1 MKRVYKFDLFDIYTV
16 DSRVLIE
23 RGTPNTGVEYSFIP
37 EYSSRRDCL
46 IVPVPKLVE
55 VTSRGDYLCE
65 GKIDIR
71 PFLNTITDFTFEDKV
86 YIHPNCSISRAK
98 VAQKYTRVIKPERAD
113 VCVVPKLERGE
124 VNTEDCAIFINRN
137 KSKIYIL
144 KNQIDWSNYKP
155 KMFYA
160 EKCADYALGSCVLD
174 INSSLKGTII
184 NETCWSGI
192 NKSIFSMTNW
202 EDFLD
207 SILLYYGPVLTL
219 YSTEHWIADVLY
231 NKLHDIITV
240 DKLLTTLG
248 DSTNKFTQET
258 YDNLKEML
266 NSSDSTVV
274 GLGLKALA
282 EMDYCK
288 YRNTTI
294 HLLCNCNRS
303 WSKNQMKFN
312 SSVKYMLKYLNLGR
326 YPREIYTD
334 SITKEDFDL
343 LQEVINYN
351 FQEEIESLKLKFN
364 SQFPFVKVDLSYQF
378 AISPK
383 LGKVDDLLETED
395 SEDIDLDEDFDENV

>member
-1 MKRVYKFDLFDIYTV
+1 MKHVYKFDLFDTYTV
-16 DSRVLIE
+16 DSRVLVE
-23 RGTPNTGVEYSFIP
+23 RGAPNTYVEHSFIP
-37 EYSSRRDCL
+37 KYSSKRDCL

-55 VTSRGDYLCE
+55 VTPRGDYLCQ

-86 YIHPNCSISRAK
+86 YIHPNCCISRAK

-113 VCVVPKLERGE
+113 ICVVPKLKREL
-124 VNTEDCAIFINRN
+124 NTEDCAIFINRN

-144 KNQIDWSNYKP
+144 ENQIDWINGKP
-155 KMFYA
+155 KMFSS
-160 EKCADYALGSCVLD
+160 EKCADYALGSRVLD
-174 INSSLKGTII
+174 INSSLKGTILK
-184 NETCWSGI
+184 ETGWSSV
-192 NKSIFSMTNW
+192 NKSTFSMTNW

-219 YSTEHWIADVLY
+219 YSKEHWIADVLY

-240 DKLLTTLG
+240 DKLLITLG
-248 DSTNKFTQET
+248 DSTNEFTQET

-266 NSSDSTVV
+266 SSSDSTVV
-274 GLGLKALA
+274 GLGLKAVA

-294 HLLCNCNRS
+294 HLLCNCNMK
-303 WSKNQMKFN
+303 WIKNQMKFN
-312 SSVKYMLKYLNLGR
+312 SSVKYMLNYLNLWR

-343 LQEVINYN
+343 LQEVVNYT

-364 SQFPFVKVDLSYQF
+364 SQFPFAKVDLSYQF
-378 AISPK
+378 AVSPK
-383 LGKVDDLLETED
+383 LGQGDDLLETED
-395 SEDIDLDEDFDENV
+395 SEDIDLDGDWDEDV

>member
-1 MKRVYKFDLFDIYTV
+1 MKHVYKFDLFDTYTV
-16 DSRVLIE
+16 DSRVLTENGISNTHIE
-23 RGTPNTGVEYSFIP
+23 HSFIP
-37 EYSSRRDCL
+37 AYSNTRDSMV
-46 IVPVPKLVE
+46 VPIPKSIE
-55 VTSRGDYLCE
+55 VIPSLDNACK
-65 GKIDIR
+65 GKIDIKHL
-71 PFLNTITDFTFEDKV
+71 LNTVTDFTFEDKV

-98 VAQKYTRVIKPERAD
+98 VTQKYTRVIKPERAD
-113 VCVVPKLERGE
+113 ICVVPKLERE
-124 VNTEDCAIFINRN
+124 LNTEDCAIFINRN

-144 KNQIDWSNYKP
+144 QNKIDWINGKP
-155 KMFYA
+155 KMFSA

-184 NETCWSGI
+184 KDTSWSSV
-192 NKSIFSMTNW
+192 NKSTFSMTNW

-207 SILLYYGPVLTL
+207 SILLYYGPILTL
-219 YSTEHWIADVLY
+219 YSKEHWIADVLY

-248 DSTNKFTQET
+248 DSTNKFTQEI

-266 NSSDSTVV
+266 TSSDSTVV
-274 GLGLKALA
+274 GLGLKAVA

-294 HLLCNCNRS
+294 HLLCNCNMK
-303 WSKNQMKFN
+303 WTQNQMKFN
-312 SSVKYMLKYLNLGR
+312 SSVKYMLKYLDLWR
-326 YPREIYTD
+326 YPREIYAN

-343 LQEVINYN
+343 LQEVVNYN

-364 SQFPFVKVDLSYQF
+364 SQFPFAKVDLSYQF

-383 LGKVDDLLETED
+383 LGQGDDLLETED
-395 SEDIDLDEDFDENV
+395 SEDIDLDGDCDEDV

>member
-1 MKRVYKFDLFDIYTV
+1 MKRVYKFDLFDTYTV
-16 DSRVLIE
+16 DPRVLIE
-23 RGTPNTGVEYSFIP
+23 RGTPNTCVEHSFIP
-37 EYSSRRDCL
+37 EYSSRRDSL
-46 IVPVPKLVE
+46 IVPVTKLVE
-55 VTSRGDYLCE
+55 VTHREDYLCN

-86 YIHPNCSISRAK
+86 YIHPNCSISRVK
-98 VAQKYTRVIKPERAD
+98 VTQKYTRVLKPEKAN
-113 VCVVPKLERGE
+113 VCVVPKLERE
-124 VNTEDCAIFINRN
+124 LNTEDYAIFINRN

-144 KNQIDWSNYKP
+144 KNQIDWSNYKH
-155 KMFYA
+155 KMFST
-160 EKCADYALGSCVLD
+160 EKCADYALGSRVLD
-174 INSSLKGTII
+174 INASLKGTILK
-184 NETCWSGI
+184 ETRWSGI
-192 NKSIFSMTNW
+192 NKSTFSMTNW

-219 YSTEHWIADVLY
+219 YSNEYWIADVLY

-248 DSTNKFTQET
+248 DSTNEFTQET

-274 GLGLKALA
+274 GLGLKAVA
-282 EMDYCK
+282 EMDYSK

-294 HLLCNCNRS
+294 HLLCNCNGK

-312 SSVKYMLKYLNLGR
+312 SSVKYMLKYLGLWR

-343 LQEVINYN
+343 LQEVVNYN

-364 SQFPFVKVDLSYQF
+364 SQFPFAKVDLSYQF

-395 SEDIDLDEDFDENV
+395 SEDIDLDGDFDENV

>member
-1 MKRVYKFDLFDIYTV
+1 MKRVYKFDLFDTYTV
-16 DSRVLIE
+16 DSRVLTE
-23 RGTPNTGVEYSFIP
+23 RGTPNAHVEHSFIP
-37 EYSSRRDCL
+37 EYSSRRNNL

-55 VTSRGDYLCE
+55 VIPREDYLCN

-86 YIHPNCSISRAK
+86 YIHPNCSISRVK
-98 VAQKYTRVIKPERAD
+98 VTQKYTRVLKPEKAN
-113 VCVVPKLERGE
+113 VCVVPKLERE
-124 VNTEDCAIFINRN
+124 LNTEDCAIFINRN

-144 KNQIDWSNYKP
+144 KNQIDWRNYKP
-155 KMFYA
+155 KMFSA
-160 EKCADYALGSCVLD
+160 EKCADYALGSRVLD
-174 INSSLKGTII
+174 INASLKGTILK
-184 NETCWSGI
+184 ETRWSGI
-192 NKSIFSMTNW
+192 NKSTFSMTNW

-219 YSTEHWIADVLY
+219 YSNEYWIADVLY

-274 GLGLKALA
+274 GLGLKAVA

-294 HLLCNCNRS
+294 HLLCNCNMK

-312 SSVKYMLKYLNLGR
+312 SSVKYMLKYLGLWR

-343 LQEVINYN
+343 LQEVVNYN

-364 SQFPFVKVDLSYQF
+364 SQFPFAKVDLSYQF

-383 LGKVDDLLETED
+383 LVKDNDTLETED
-395 SEDIDLDEDFDENV
+395 SEDIDLDGDCDEDV

>member
-1 MKRVYKFDLFDIYTV
+1 MKRVYKFDLFDTYTV
-16 DSRVLIE
+16 DPRVLIE
-23 RGTPNTGVEYSFIP
+23 RGTPNTYVGHSFIS

-55 VTSRGDYLCE
+55 VTPREDYLCG

-71 PFLNTITDFTFEDKV
+71 PFLNTITDLTFEDKV
-86 YIHPNCSISRAK
+86 YIHPNCDISRAK
-98 VAQKYTRVIKPERAD
+98 VTQKYTRVIKPERAD
-113 VCVVPKLERGE
+113 ICVVPKLERE
-124 VNTEDCAIFINRN
+124 LNTEDCAIFINRN
-137 KSKIYIL
+137 QSKIYIL
-144 KNQIDWSNYKP
+144 QNKIDWINGKP
-155 KMFYA
+155 KMFST
-160 EKCADYALGSCVLD
+160 EKCADYALGSRVLD

-184 NETCWSGI
+184 KDTSWSGI
-192 NKSIFSMTNW
+192 NKSTFSMTNW

-219 YSTEHWIADVLY
+219 YSKEHWIADVLY

-240 DKLLTTLG
+240 DKLLSTLG
-248 DSTNKFTQET
+248 DSTNEFTQET

-282 EMDYCK
+282 EMDYSK

-294 HLLCNCNRS
+294 HLLCNCDNKWRR
-303 WSKNQMKFN
+303 NQMKFN
-312 SSVKYMLKYLNLGR
+312 SSVKYMLNYLDLWR

-343 LQEVINYN
+343 LQEVVNYN

-364 SQFPFVKVDLSYQF
+364 SQFPFAKVDLSYQF

-395 SEDIDLDEDFDENV
+395 SEDIDLDGDFDENV

>member
-1 MKRVYKFDLFDIYTV
+1 MKRVYKFDLFDTYTV
-16 DSRVLIE
+16 DPRVLIE
-23 RGTPNTGVEYSFIP
+23 RGTPNTYVEHSFIP

-55 VTSRGDYLCE
+55 VTPRGDYLCE

-98 VAQKYTRVIKPERAD
+98 VTQKYTRVIKPERAD
-113 VCVVPKLERGE
+113 ICVVPKLERE
-124 VNTEDCAIFINRN
+124 LNTEDCAVFINRN

-144 KNQIDWSNYKP
+144 KNQIEWSNFKP
-155 KMFYA
+155 KMVSA
-160 EKCADYALGSCVLD
+160 EKCADYALGSRILD
-174 INSSLKGTII
+174 INSSLKGTTLK
-184 NETCWSGI
+184 ETHWSGI

-207 SILLYYGPVLTL
+207 SVLLYYGPVLTL
-219 YSTEHWIADVLY
+219 YSKEHWIVDVLY
-231 NKLHDIITV
+231 NKLHDIITI
-240 DKLLTTLG
+240 DKLLSTLG
-248 DSTNKFTQET
+248 DSTNKFTKET
-258 YDNLKEML
+258 CDNLKEML

-274 GLGLKALA
+274 GLGLKAVA

-294 HLLCNCNRS
+294 HLLCNCNS
-303 WSKNQMKFN
+303 KWSKNQMKFN
-312 SSVKYMLKYLNLGR
+312 SSVKYMLNYLNLWR

-343 LQEVINYN
+343 LQEVVNYN

-364 SQFPFVKVDLSYQF
+364 SQFPFAKVDLSYQF
-378 AISPK
+378 VISPK
-383 LGKVDDLLETED
+383 LGKVDDLLETKD
-395 SEDIDLDEDFDENV
+395 SEDIDLDGDCNEDV

>member
-1 MKRVYKFDLFDIYTV
+1 MKRVYKFDLFDTYTV
-16 DSRVLIE
+16 DSRVLTE
-23 RGTPNTGVEYSFIP
+23 RGTPNAHVEHSFIP
-37 EYSSRRDCL
+37 EYSSRRNNL

-55 VTSRGDYLCE
+55 VIPREDYLCN

-98 VAQKYTRVIKPERAD
+98 VAQKYTRVIKPEKAN
-113 VCVVPKLERGE
+113 VCVVPKLERE
-124 VNTEDCAIFINRN
+124 LNTEDCAIFINRN

-144 KNQIDWSNYKP
+144 KNQIDWRNYKP
-155 KMFYA
+155 KMFSA
-160 EKCADYALGSCVLD
+160 EKCADYALGSRVLD
-174 INSSLKGTII
+174 INASLKGTILK
-184 NETCWSGI
+184 ETRWSGI
-192 NKSIFSMTNW
+192 NKSTFSMTNW

-219 YSTEHWIADVLY
+219 YSNEYWIADVLY

-274 GLGLKALA
+274 GLGLKAVA

-294 HLLCNCNRS
+294 HLLCNCNMK

-312 SSVKYMLKYLNLGR
+312 SSVKYMLKYLGLWR

-343 LQEVINYN
+343 LQEVVNYN

-364 SQFPFVKVDLSYQF
+364 SQFPFAKVDLSYQF
-378 AISPK
+378 VISPK
-383 LGKVDDLLETED
+383 LHKGDDLLETED
-395 SEDIDLDEDFDENV
+395 SEDIDLDGDCDEDV

>member
-1 MKRVYKFDLFDIYTV
+1 MKRVYKFDLFDTYTV

-23 RGTPNTGVEYSFIP
+23 RGTPNTYVEHSFIP
-37 EYSSRRDCL
+37 EYSSRRDSL

-55 VTSRGDYLCE
+55 VIPREDYLCN

-113 VCVVPKLERGE
+113 VCVVPKLEKKL
-124 VNTEDCAIFINRN
+124 NTEDCAIFINRN

-144 KNQIDWSNYKP
+144 KNQIDWSNYKS
-155 KMFYA
+155 KIFSS
-160 EKCADYALGSCVLD
+160 EKCADYALGSRVLD

-184 NETCWSGI
+184 KEVCWSSI
-192 NKSIFSMTNW
+192 NKSTFSMTNW

-219 YSTEHWIADVLY
+219 YSNEYWIADVLY

-248 DSTNKFTQET
+248 DSTNEFTQET

-274 GLGLKALA
+274 GLGLKAIA
-282 EMDYCK
+282 EMDYSK

-294 HLLCNCNRS
+294 HLLCNCNGK

-312 SSVKYMLKYLNLGR
+312 SSVKYMLKYLGLWR

-343 LQEVINYN
+343 LQEVVNYN

-364 SQFPFVKVDLSYQF
+364 SQFPFAKVDLSYQF

-395 SEDIDLDEDFDENV
+395 SEDIDLDRDCDEDV